1 MSSKIFTI
9 SFLSWIVFFVAVN
22 IYSYSKVVDPMCSF
36 PVEFGVP
43 FTAGT
48 YGGFVTTTH
57 ILWNGII
64 ANGVFAL
71 CSSFVLAWAVVK
83 IRRVLNKMP

>member
-1 MSSKIFTI
+1 MNSKIFKI
-9 SFLSWIVFFVAVN
+9 SFLIGIVSFVALN
-22 IYSYSKVVDPMCSF
+22 LYSYSKVVDPLCSF

-43 FTAGT
+43 FTLGT

-57 ILWNGII
+57 ILWSGII
-64 ANGVFAL
+64 ANGIVAL
-71 CSSFVLAWAVVK
+71 CSSFILAWAVVK